1 MADYLE
7 REEVRLYRPRPGV
20 MLALLFFVV
29 ETGALVGIAAWL
41 LL

>member
-1 MADYLE
+1 MGHNLE
-7 REEVRLYRPRPGV
+7 RKEVRIYRPTPGI

-29 ETGALVGIAAWL
+29 ETGALIGIAAWL